1 MLDRSD
7 TETEQY
13 PLGLSW
19 EHTPVPLHVPCLLL
33 VEKFL
38 SQEFHEQLRVPS
50 PHFSNYIGMAIRSG
64 DYFQASHPLTRMP
77 HNPAPK
83 AILYC

>member
-38 SQEFHEQLRVPS
+38 SQEFQGTNLIREVRKCKTKKNSQARQNNISLAIKQRQGFLVP
-50 PHFSNYIGMAIRSG
+50 PQG
-64 DYFQASHPLTRMP
+64 L
-77 HNPAPK
+77 
-83 AILYC
+83 